1 MEKYVSLAENKHK
14 TKISRHAH
22 VASILDGNGNL
33 AFTRD

>member
-1 MEKYVSLAENKHK
+1 MEKYVSLMGDTHNTE
-14 TKISRHAH
+14 ISRHAH